1 VSSFV
6 PLFAGLA
13 LVAGGL
19 ASLSVWAQRRPAA
32 KLAALALAALLLPL
46 GYLALADLPGRPKP
60 VRDEWLHARAAE
72 AIVLAFDLEE
82 GRAIHLWLR
91 LPGVGEPRA
100 YRLPWSRPLA
110 QQLQDAGRAAE
121 KAGTAVAMRQPFEPS
136 LDDREPKVYPLP
148 QPALPPKEV
157 PGDALVLPPRP
168 AVGPGRGRSVS
179 DPLRLRARPSRRGS
193 ASASRSPARP
203 TGATGGPGP
212 SRRGAA
218 RP

>member
-13 LVAGGL
+13 LLAGGL
-19 ASLSVWAQRRPAA
+19 ASLTVWAQRRPAA
-32 KLAALALAALLLPL
+32 KLAALSLAALLLPL
-46 GYLALADLPGRPKP
+46 GYVALADLPGRPKP

-72 AIVLAFDLEE
+72 AVVLAFELDE

-91 LPGVGEPRA
+91 LPGVDEPRA
-100 YRLPWSRPLA
+100 YRLPWSLPLA
-110 QQLQDAGRAAE
+110 RQLQEASRAAE
-121 KAGTAVAMRQPFEPS
+121 KSGTAVAMRHPFESS

-168 AVGPGRGRSVS
+168 AGPGSGRGPSPR
-179 DPLRLRARPSRRGS
+179 LRLRAPPSRRGS
-193 ASASRSPARP
+193 ASASRSPAPPR
-203 TGATGGPGP
+203 GGIGGPGP
-212 SRRGAA
+212 GRPGAA

>member
-1 VSSFV
+1 MSSFV

-13 LVAGGL
+13 LLAGGL
-19 ASLSVWAQRRPAA
+19 ASLTVWAQRRPAA
-32 KLAALALAALLLPL
+32 KLAALSLAALLLPL
-46 GYLALADLPGRPKP
+46 GYVALADLPGRPKP

-72 AIVLAFDLEE
+72 AVVLAFELDE

-91 LPGVGEPRA
+91 LPGVDEPRA
-100 YRLPWSRPLA
+100 YRLPWSLPLA
-110 QQLQDAGRAAE
+110 RQLQEASRAAE
-121 KAGTAVAMRQPFEPS
+121 KSGTAVAMRHPFESS

-168 AVGPGRGRSVS
+168 AGPGSGRGPSPR
-179 DPLRLRARPSRRGS
+179 LRLRAPPSRRGS
-193 ASASRSPARP
+193 ASASRSPAPPR
-203 TGATGGPGP
+203 GGIGGPGP
-212 SRRGAA
+212 GRPGAA

>member
-13 LVAGGL
+13 LLAGGL
-19 ASLSVWAQRRPAA
+19 ASLTVWAQRRPAA
-32 KLAALALAALLLPL
+32 KLAALSLAALLLPL
-46 GYLALADLPGRPKP
+46 GYVALADLPGRPKP

-72 AIVLAFDLEE
+72 AVVLAFELDE

-91 LPGVGEPRA
+91 LPGVDEPRA
-100 YRLPWSRPLA
+100 YRLPWSLPLA
-110 QQLQDAGRAAE
+110 RQLQEASRAAE
-121 KAGTAVAMRQPFEPS
+121 KSGTAVAMRHPFESS

-168 AVGPGRGRSVS
+168 AGPGRGRGPS
-179 DPLRLRARPSRRGS
+179 PRLRLRAPPSRRGS
-193 ASASRSPARP
+193 ASASRSPAPPR
-203 TGATGGPGP
+203 GGIGGPGP
-212 SRRGAA
+212 GRPGAA

>member
-13 LVAGGL
+13 LLAGGL
-19 ASLSVWAQRRPAA
+19 ASLTVWAQRRPAA
-32 KLAALALAALLLPL
+32 KLAALSLAALLLPL
-46 GYLALADLPGRPKP
+46 GYVALADLPGRPKP
-60 VRDEWLHARAAE
+60 VRDEWLHARATE
-72 AIVLAFDLEE
+72 AVVLAFELDE

-91 LPGVGEPRA
+91 LPGVDEPRA
-100 YRLPWSRPLA
+100 YRLPWSLPLA
-110 QQLQDAGRAAE
+110 RQLQEASRAAE
-121 KAGTAVAMRQPFEPS
+121 KSGTAVAMRHPFESS

-168 AVGPGRGRSVS
+168 AGPGSGRGPSPR
-179 DPLRLRARPSRRGS
+179 LRLRAPPSRRGS
-193 ASASRSPARP
+193 ASASRSPAPPR
-203 TGATGGPGP
+203 GGIGGPGP
-212 SRRGAA
+212 GRPGAA